1 MQTAIIIRF
10 FNGEEI
16 LVRLEG
22 IHVPESAVVVDTRGR
37 TWESWQPVD
46 DDNVEVRLEGDA

>member
-1 MQTAIIIRF
+1 MQTAIVIRH

-22 IHVPESAVVVDTRGR
+22 IHVPADKIVVDTRGR
-37 TWESWQPVD
+37 SWESWCPVD
-46 DDNVEVRLEGDA
+46 NSNVDVRLEGD